1 MDVRGLQRGAFDV
14 QGIRPIPPTVFIRRL
29 ASLTPDQMKQIE
41 AKIRLWFGM
50 P

>member
-29 ASLTPDQMKQIE
+29 ALLTPEQMKHVE
-41 AKIRLWFGM
+41 DGIRRWFGM
-50 P
+50 V